1 MLAKDLS
8 TALSERSVPIM
19 ESNRSCLRRARDEA
33 EFSNQSIFSS
43 MEKFVNAVQDMD
55 ETILVP
61 CRLMDLKVG
70 DATDSVP
77 SPPEPKIQ
85 FKPGMKATRRVEGF
99 RDTMASADL
108 YNLYTLVNTV
118 KNELQWGMR
127 EHCPVD
133 EGIDSPTI
141 TPVSST
147 THIKGHQRRPSNV
160 SVSST
165 NSSSISD
172 ADSDTGNENDSGF
185 DGEASPK
192 PECTQQVAQNFRRHL
207 HGLYRSLEQMTEAAT
222 YLTARYQKDVG
233 DAV

>member
-1 MLAKDLS
+1 MK
-8 TALSERSVPIM
+8 
-19 ESNRSCLRRARDEA
+19 
-33 EFSNQSIFSS
+33 
-43 MEKFVNAVQDMD
+43 AVQEMD

-77 SPPEPKIQ
+77 PAAEPKTHY
-85 FKPGMKATRRVEGF
+85 KPGVKSVRRPEGF

-118 KNELQWGMR
+118 KNELQWGMK
-127 EHCPVD
+127 ECPVD
-133 EGIDSPTI
+133 EGIDSPAI
-141 TPVSST
+141 TPVSSS

-172 ADSDTGNENDSGF
+172 TDSETGNENDSGF
-185 DGEASPK
+185 DTEASPK
-192 PECTQQVAQNFRRHL
+192 PECTQLVAQNFRRHL

>member
-1 MLAKDLS
+1 MLTKDFS
-8 TALSERSVPIM
+8 AALSDCSVPIM

-43 MEKFVNAVQDMD
+43 MEKFVKAVQDMD

-70 DATDSVP
+70 DAADSVP
-77 SPPEPKIQ
+77 SPVEPKPQ
-85 FKPGMKATRRVEGF
+85 YKPGMKAVRRVEGF

-127 EHCPVD
+127 ECPVD

-141 TPVSST
+141 TPVSSA

-172 ADSDTGNENDSGF
+172 VESDTGNENDSGF

-222 YLTARYQKDVG
+222 YLTARYQNDVG

>member
-1 MLAKDLS
+1 MLTKDFS
-8 TALSERSVPIM
+8 IAFSDCAVANM

-77 SPPEPKIQ
+77 LPVEAKPHY
-85 FKPGMKATRRVEGF
+85 KPGVKSARRVEGF

-108 YNLYTLVNTV
+108 YNLYTLVNSV
-118 KNELQWGMR
+118 KNELQWGMK
-127 EHCPVD
+127 ECPVD
-133 EGIDSPTI
+133 EGIESLTI
-141 TPVSST
+141 SPVSSS

-172 ADSDTGNENDSGF
+172 TDSEAGNENDSGF
-185 DGEASPK
+185 DTEASPK
-192 PECTQQVAQNFRRHL
+192 PECTQLVAQNFRRHL

>member
-1 MLAKDLS
+1 MLKS
-8 TALSERSVPIM
+8 SVAM
-19 ESNRSCLRRARDEA
+19 KLLLANNSFFWSCLRRGRDEA

-43 MEKFVNAVQDMD
+43 MEKFVNAVQDME

-77 SPPEPKIQ
+77 PPAEPKPH
-85 FKPGMKATRRVEGF
+85 FKPGVKAVRRAEGF
-99 RDTMASADL
+99 RDAMPNADL
-108 YNLYTLVNTV
+108 YNLYTLVNSV
-118 KNELQWGMR
+118 KNELQWGMK
-127 EHCPVD
+127 ECPVD
-133 EGIDSPTI
+133 EGIDSPSI
-141 TPVSST
+141 TPVSSA

-160 SVSST
+160 SVSSST
-165 NSSSISD
+165 SSSSSSSSD
-172 ADSDTGNENDSGF
+172 ADSDAGNENDSGF
-185 DGEASPK
+185 DTEASPK

-233 DAV
+233 DHV